1 MLSVNI
7 SVKQLHD
14 ERFVDKVIA
23 ILEETGLETRY
34 LEMEITENVAMQDEQ
49 MGVLNRLRQL
59 GISIS
64 VDDFGTH
71 YSSLSYLKR
80 FPVTKIKLDQSF
92 VRGVQTDDKDR
103 AMINAIISVANA
115 FQLQMIAEGVETE
128 EQADFLVA
136 NGCHH
141 IQGYYFYKPMK
152 PLQLQA
158 ILKDELHEKLAFLGA
173 KSVHN
178 YDI

>member
-1 MLSVNI
+1 M
-7 SVKQLHD
+7 D
-14 ERFVDKVIA
+14 
-23 ILEETGLETRY
+23 ILY
-34 LEMEITENVAMQDEQ
+34 K
-49 MGVLNRLRQL
+49 LRQL

-92 VRGVQTDDKDR
+92 VRGVQTDEKDR
-103 AMINAIISVANA
+103 AMIKAIISVANA
-115 FQLQMIAEGVETE
+115 FQLQMIAEGVENE
-128 EQADFLVA
+128 EQIDFLVV
-136 NGCHH
+136 NGCHQ

-152 PLQLQA
+152 PE
-158 ILKDELHEKLAFLGA
+158 ELLAVIQEGLHHKLAFLGA
-173 KSVHN
+173 KTIHS